1 MAKKILLAEDSVTM
15 QKVFQMTFAAEDFT
29 VSCVSSGVEAIDRA
43 KAMRPDVVIA
53 DLSIDGKNG
62 YDVCAALKSDA
73 SLAKIPVLLL
83 HSSSNWDEGRAKA
96 VHADGEIVKPFE
108 TQAVIDKVKGIA
120 VAPAAAREPMGPIT
134 SLAPLIE
141 SAGEDVV
148 IDTDGAFGEVSPPAA
163 PKPAPPAPK
172 PAVAKPAPAPKP
184 APKPAVPPPP
194 APKPAVPA
202 APKPA
207 APAKPAAPPPRPAV
221 AEQEIDELWQKPA
234 PPAPKPATPPSKP
247 ASALTPK
254 PGPLPV
260 DPKPAPA
267 SKPAPAP
274 KAPPAPAR
282 VSARPAPEEVEIT
295 IEAEPPPG
303 HGVEPLP
310 SFESPVEIE
319 IEPSGG
325 LRPHA
330 TMLGLGLP
338 PPPPGMSLPA
348 PPVQPAAVPPPP
360 LRPGAPYEAVAYEA
374 IAKLTREVI
383 EKIVWEVVPDLAER
397 IIREELDRLVENRR
411 TR

>member
-62 YDVCAALKSDA
+62 YDVCAALKSDS

-83 HSSSNWDEGRAKA
+83 HGAGIWDEGRAKA
-96 VHADGEIVKPFE
+96 VHADGDIVKPFE
-108 TQAVIDKVKGIA
+108 TQFVIDKVKGIA
-120 VAPAAAREPMGPIT
+120 VAPSAAREPMGPIT
-134 SLAPLIE
+134 SLAPPIE
-141 SAGEDVV
+141 SGGDDVV
-148 IDTDGAFGEVSPPAA
+148 IDTDGAFGEVSPPVDVKPA
-163 PKPAPPAPK
+163 PRPAVAKPAPPAPK
-172 PAVAKPAPAPKP
+172 PAAKPT
-184 APKPAVPPPP
+184 APKPAVPM
-194 APKPAVPA
+194 

-207 APAKPAAPPPRPAV
+207 AKPMPPKPAAPPKPV
-221 AEQEIDELWQKPA
+221 MDQDVDDLWHKPA
-234 PPAPKPATPPSKP
+234 PPAPKPAAPPARP
-247 ASALTPK
+247 ASSFT
-254 PGPLPV
+254 
-260 DPKPAPA
+260 PKPAPL
-267 SKPAPAP
+267 PAAPKPAP
-274 KAPPAPAR
+274 KAPPAPAPR
-282 VSARPAPEEVEIT
+282 VAAIKPAPVPEEVEIT

-303 HGVEPLP
+303 HTAEPLP
-310 SFESPVEIE
+310 SFDSVLRSVE

-325 LRPHA
+325 LRAHA
-330 TMLGLGLP
+330 TMIGIGKTGELP
-338 PPPPGMSLPA
+338 PPPPGMSLPGPHA
-348 PPVQPAAVPPPP
+348 ERPPVH
-360 LRPGAPYEAVAYEA
+360 PGEPYEGVAYEA